1 MPSPHVMR
9 HGGIDI
15 FGGGGDNRFSYKMI
29 IFAMAV
35 MFLFPTCL
43 SIFTDIDSEVDEQ
56 AFLDEYYKFTGNHPT
71 REAVWALTGIYTPYF
86 EGSYGY
92 TDDGWLYGGIVGDLT
107 PYQPTQYGGTGYG
120 GPVQLS
126 DGLYK
131 YTQDSDDGHK
141 KGDIYTSVTMD
152 ANYKSDVFFTPG
164 GKVESGSFFY
174 YDYTGYRYAFQ
185 PLANYS
191 GQDSSGNPVP
201 VVATT
206 TSLSLIWYEF
216 YGASGISGQLVL
228 SGSDSGVAYI
238 TAQEII
244 SAFNATTSTAKFG
257 LTFNGIEMNV
267 YIRLNPAYIAQG
279 MDVQQ
284 CYNYGAWEIL
294 ITSLSTDSNA
304 YTQADYAMNVSE
316 IWTTLIDLFT
326 FNTADYG
333 LSGWLA
339 TVASLVMV
347 IPLYA
352 ALISIGMTFYPAL
365 ILAGILA
372 AFQSWSFLF

>member
-1 MPSPHVMR
+1 ML
-9 HGGIDI
+9 
-15 FGGGGDNRFSYKMI
+15 GGGGDNRFSYKMI
-29 IFAMAV
+29 VFAMAI
-35 MFLFPTCL
+35 MFLFPTAL
-43 SIFTDIDSEVDEQ
+43 SIFTDTDSEVNEQ

-71 REAVWALTGIYTPYF
+71 REAIWALTGIYTPYF

-92 TDDGWLYGGIVGDLT
+92 TDDGWLYGGIIGST
-107 PYQPTQYGGTGYG
+107 SSYQPSQYIGTDYG
-120 GPVQLS
+120 GPVLLQ

-131 YTQDSDDGHK
+131 YTKSTDDGHVA
-141 KGDIYTSVTMD
+141 GDVYTAVTMD
-152 ANYKSDVFFTPG
+152 AAQKSNVFFTPG
-164 GKVESGSFFY
+164 GKVESGEFFY
-174 YDYTGYRYAFQ
+174 YDYSGYRYAFQ
-185 PLANYS
+185 PLANYTA
-191 GQDSSGNPVP
+191 QNSSGKAVP

-216 YGASGISGQLVL
+216 YGSSGISGQLVL

-244 SAFNATTSTAKFG
+244 TAFNSVTSTAKFG
-257 LTFNGIEMNV
+257 MTFNGIEMNV

-284 CYNYGAWEIL
+284 CYNYGAWEIM
-294 ITSLSTDSNA
+294 ITSLSTDSDA
-304 YTQADYAMNVSE
+304 YTQADYAMNVNE

-339 TVASLVMV
+339 TLASLIMV

-365 ILAGILA
+365 IAAGILA
-372 AFQSWSFLF
+372 AFQGWSFLF

>member
-1 MPSPHVMR
+1 MR
-9 HGGIDI
+9 PGGIDT

-35 MFLFPTCL
+35 MFLFPTTL
-43 SIFTDIDSEVDEQ
+43 SIFTDTDSEVNQE

-92 TDDGWLYGGIVGDLT
+92 TDDGWLYGGIIGST
-107 PYQPTQYGGTGYG
+107 SPYQPTQYVGTNYG
-120 GPVQLS
+120 GPVQLEG
-126 DGLYK
+126 GLYK
-131 YTQDSDDGHK
+131 YTKATDDGHSV
-141 KGDIYTSVTMD
+141 GDVYTAVTMD
-152 ANYKSDVFFTPG
+152 ANNKSNVFFTPG
-164 GKVESGSFFY
+164 GKVEQGSFFY

-191 GQDSSGNPVP
+191 AQGSNGQAVP

-244 SAFNATTSTAKFG
+244 TAFNSVTSTAKFG
-257 LTFNGIEMNV
+257 MTFNGIEMNV

-279 MDVQQ
+279 MDIQQ

-304 YTQADYAMNVSE
+304 YTQADYSMNVSE
-316 IWTTLIDLFT
+316 IWKTLIDLFT

-339 TVASLVMV
+339 TLASLVMV
-347 IPLYA
+347 VPLYA
-352 ALISIGMTFYPAL
+352 ALLSIGMTFYPAL
-365 ILAGILA
+365 IMAGILA
-372 AFQSWSFLF
+372 VFQGWSFLF

>member
-1 MPSPHVMR
+1 MR
-9 HGGIDI
+9 PGGIDT

-35 MFLFPTCL
+35 MFLFPTTL
-43 SIFTDIDSEVDEQ
+43 SIFTDTDSEVNQE

-92 TDDGWLYGGIVGDLT
+92 TEDGWLYGGIIGST
-107 PYQPTQYGGTGYG
+107 SPYQPTQYVGTNYG
-120 GPVQLS
+120 GPVQLE

-131 YTQDSDDGHK
+131 YTKETDDGHSV
-141 KGDIYTSVTMD
+141 GDVYTAVTMD
-152 ANYKSDVFFTPG
+152 ANNKSNVFFTPG
-164 GKVESGSFFY
+164 GKVEQGSFFY

-191 GQDSSGNPVP
+191 AQGLDGQAVP

-244 SAFNATTSTAKFG
+244 TAFNSVTSTAKFG
-257 LTFNGIEMNV
+257 MTFNGIEMNV

-279 MDVQQ
+279 MDIQQ

-304 YTQADYAMNVSE
+304 YTQADYSMNVSE
-316 IWTTLIDLFT
+316 IWKTLIDLFT

-339 TVASLVMV
+339 TLASLVMV
-347 IPLYA
+347 VPLYA
-352 ALISIGMTFYPAL
+352 ALLSIGMTFYPAL
-365 ILAGILA
+365 IMAGILA
-372 AFQSWSFLF
+372 VFQGWSFLF

>member
-1 MPSPHVMR
+1 MR
-9 HGGIDI
+9 PGGIDT

-35 MFLFPTCL
+35 MFLFPTTL
-43 SIFTDIDSEVDEQ
+43 SIFTDTDSEVNEE

-92 TDDGWLYGGIVGDLT
+92 TDDGWLYGGIIGST
-107 PYQPTQYGGTGYG
+107 SPYQPTQYVGTNYG
-120 GPVQLS
+120 GPVQLEG
-126 DGLYK
+126 GLYK
-131 YTQDSDDGHK
+131 YTKATDDGHSV
-141 KGDIYTSVTMD
+141 GDVYTAVTMD
-152 ANYKSDVFFTPG
+152 ANNKSNVFFTPG
-164 GKVESGSFFY
+164 GKVEQGSFFY

-191 GQDSSGNPVP
+191 AQGSNGQAVP

-244 SAFNATTSTAKFG
+244 TAFNSVTSTAKFG
-257 LTFNGIEMNV
+257 MTFNGIEMNV

-279 MDVQQ
+279 MDIQQ

-304 YTQADYAMNVSE
+304 YTQADYSMNVSE
-316 IWTTLIDLFT
+316 IWKTLIDLFT

-339 TVASLVMV
+339 TLASLVMV
-347 IPLYA
+347 VPLYA
-352 ALISIGMTFYPAL
+352 ALLSIGMTFYPAL
-365 ILAGILA
+365 IMAGILA
-372 AFQSWSFLF
+372 VFQGWSFLF

>member
-1 MPSPHVMR
+1 
-9 HGGIDI
+9 
-15 FGGGGDNRFSYKMI
+15 
-29 IFAMAV
+29 
-35 MFLFPTCL
+35 
-43 SIFTDIDSEVDEQ
+43 
-56 AFLDEYYKFTGNHPT
+56 
-71 REAVWALTGIYTPYF
+71 
-86 EGSYGY
+86 
-92 TDDGWLYGGIVGDLT
+92 
-107 PYQPTQYGGTGYG
+107 
-120 GPVQLS
+120 
-126 DGLYK
+126 
-131 YTQDSDDGHK
+131 
-141 KGDIYTSVTMD
+141 MD
-152 ANYKSDVFFTPG
+152 ANNKSNVFFTPG
-164 GKVESGSFFY
+164 GKVEQGSFFY

-191 GQDSSGNPVP
+191 AQGSNGQAVP

-244 SAFNATTSTAKFG
+244 TAFNSVTSTAKFG
-257 LTFNGIEMNV
+257 MTFNGIEMNV

-279 MDVQQ
+279 MDIQQ

-304 YTQADYAMNVSE
+304 YTQADYSMNVSE
-316 IWTTLIDLFT
+316 IWKTLIDLFT

-339 TVASLVMV
+339 TLASLVMV
-347 IPLYA
+347 VPLYA
-352 ALISIGMTFYPAL
+352 ALLSIGMTFYPAL
-365 ILAGILA
+365 IMAGILA
-372 AFQSWSFLF
+372 VFQGWSFLF

>member
-1 MPSPHVMR
+1 MR
-9 HGGIDI
+9 PGGIDT

-35 MFLFPTCL
+35 MFLFPTTL
-43 SIFTDIDSEVDEQ
+43 SIFTDTDSEVNEE

-92 TDDGWLYGGIVGDLT
+92 TEDGWLYGGIIGST
-107 PYQPTQYGGTGYG
+107 SPYQPTQYVGTNYG
-120 GPVQLS
+120 GPVQLE

-131 YTQDSDDGHK
+131 YTKATDDGHSV
-141 KGDIYTSVTMD
+141 GDVYTAVTMD
-152 ANYKSDVFFTPG
+152 ANNKSNVFFTPG
-164 GKVESGSFFY
+164 GKVEQGSFFY

-191 GQDSSGNPVP
+191 AQGSNGQTVP

-244 SAFNATTSTAKFG
+244 TAFNSVTSTAKFG
-257 LTFNGIEMNV
+257 MTFNGIEMNV

-279 MDVQQ
+279 MDIQQ

-304 YTQADYAMNVSE
+304 YTQADYSMNVSE
-316 IWTTLIDLFT
+316 IWKTLIDLFT

-339 TVASLVMV
+339 TLASLVMV
-347 IPLYA
+347 VPLYA
-352 ALISIGMTFYPAL
+352 ALLSIGMTFYPAL
-365 ILAGILA
+365 IMAGILA
-372 AFQSWSFLF
+372 VFQGWSFLF

>member
-1 MPSPHVMR
+1 MR
-9 HGGIDI
+9 PGGIDT

-35 MFLFPTCL
+35 MFLFPTTL
-43 SIFTDIDSEVDEQ
+43 SIFTDTDSEVNQE

-92 TDDGWLYGGIVGDLT
+92 TEDGWLYGGIIGST
-107 PYQPTQYGGTGYG
+107 SPYQPTQYVGTNYG

-131 YTQDSDDGHK
+131 YTKATDDGHSV
-141 KGDIYTSVTMD
+141 GDVYTAVTMD
-152 ANYKSDVFFTPG
+152 ANNKSNVFFTPG
-164 GKVESGSFFY
+164 GKVDQGSFFY

-191 GQDSSGNPVP
+191 AQGSDGQAVP

-244 SAFNATTSTAKFG
+244 TAFNSVTSTAKFG
-257 LTFNGIEMNV
+257 MTFNGIEMNV

-279 MDVQQ
+279 MDIQQ

-304 YTQADYAMNVSE
+304 YTQADYSMNVSE
-316 IWTTLIDLFT
+316 IWKTLIDQIT

-339 TVASLVMV
+339 TLASLVMV
-347 IPLYA
+347 VPLYA
-352 ALISIGMTFYPAL
+352 ALLSIGMTFYPAL
-365 ILAGILA
+365 IMAGILA
-372 AFQSWSFLF
+372 VFQGWSFLF

>member
-1 MPSPHVMR
+1 ML
-9 HGGIDI
+9 
-15 FGGGGDNRFSYKMI
+15 GGGGDNRFSYKMI
-29 IFAMAV
+29 VFALAI
-35 MFLFPTCL
+35 MFLFPTTL
-43 SIFTDIDSEVDEQ
+43 SIFTDSDSEVNEQ

-92 TDDGWLYGGIVGDLT
+92 TDDGWLYGGIIGST
-107 PYQPTQYGGTGYG
+107 SPYQPTQYIGTKYG
-120 GPVQLS
+120 GPVQLT
-126 DGLYK
+126 DGFYK
-131 YTQDSDDGHK
+131 YTQDTDDGHN
-141 KGDIYTSVTMD
+141 KGDLYTAVTMD
-152 ANYKSDVFFTPG
+152 ANAKSNVFFTPG

-185 PLANYS
+185 PLANYTAQGS
-191 GQDSSGNPVP
+191 DGEAVP

-244 SAFNATTSTAKFG
+244 SAFNSVTSTAKFG
-257 LTFNGIEMNV
+257 MTFNGIDMNV

-304 YTQADYAMNVSE
+304 YTQADYAVNIYK
-316 IWTTLIDLFT
+316 IWTIMIDLFT

-339 TVASLVMV
+339 TLASLVMV

-365 ILAGILA
+365 ILAGILGI
-372 AFQSWSFLF
+372 FQGGSLLL

>member
-1 MPSPHVMR
+1 MR
-9 HGGIDI
+9 PGGIDTL
-15 FGGGGDNRFSYKMI
+15 GGGGDNRFSYKMI

-35 MFLFPTCL
+35 MFLFPTTL
-43 SIFTDIDSEVDEQ
+43 SIFTDTDSEVNQE

-92 TDDGWLYGGIVGDLT
+92 TDDGWLYGGIIGST
-107 PYQPTQYGGTGYG
+107 SPYQPTQYVGTNYG
-120 GPVQLS
+120 GPVQLEG
-126 DGLYK
+126 GLYK
-131 YTQDSDDGHK
+131 YTKATDDGHSV
-141 KGDIYTSVTMD
+141 GDVYTAVTMD
-152 ANYKSDVFFTPG
+152 ANNKSNVFFTPG
-164 GKVESGSFFY
+164 GKVEQGSFFY

-191 GQDSSGNPVP
+191 AQGSNGQAVP

-244 SAFNATTSTAKFG
+244 TAFNSVTSTAKFG
-257 LTFNGIEMNV
+257 MTFNGIEMNV

-279 MDVQQ
+279 MDIQQ

-304 YTQADYAMNVSE
+304 YTQADYSMNVSE
-316 IWTTLIDLFT
+316 IWKTLIDLFT

-339 TVASLVMV
+339 TLASLVMV
-347 IPLYA
+347 VPLYA
-352 ALISIGMTFYPAL
+352 ALLSIGMTFYPAL
-365 ILAGILA
+365 IMAGILA
-372 AFQSWSFLF
+372 VFQGWSFLF

>member
-1 MPSPHVMR
+1 M
-9 HGGIDI
+9 
-15 FGGGGDNRFSYKMI
+15 FGGGGDNRFTYKMI
-29 IFAMAV
+29 ILAIAI
-35 MFLFPTCL
+35 MFLLPTTL
-43 SIFTDIDSEVDEQ
+43 SIFTDTDSEVNETS
-56 AFLDEYYKFTGNHPT
+56 FLDEYYKFTGNKPT

-92 TDDGWLYGGIVGDLT
+92 TDDGWLYGGIIGSTSDYK
-107 PYQPTQYGGTGYG
+107 PSQYNNKDFG
-120 GPVQLS
+120 GPVRLQ
-126 DGLYK
+126 DGLYR
-131 YTQDSDDGHK
+131 YTAATDDGHSV
-141 KGDIYTSVTMD
+141 GDVYTAVTMD
-152 ANYKSDVFFTPG
+152 SAQKSNVFFTPG
-164 GKVESGSFFY
+164 GKVEQGSFFY
-174 YDYTGYRYAFQ
+174 YDYTGYRYSFQ
-185 PLANYS
+185 PLANYTA
-191 GQDSSGNPVP
+191 QDSSGQAVP

-244 SAFNATTSTAKFG
+244 TAFNSTTSTAKFG
-257 LTFNGIEMNV
+257 MTFNGIEMNV
-267 YIRLNPAYIAQG
+267 YIRLNPSYIAQG
-279 MDVQQ
+279 YDVQQ
-284 CYNYGAWEIL
+284 CYNFGAWEIL

-326 FNTADYG
+326 FNVEDYG

-339 TVASLVMV
+339 TLASLIMV
-347 IPLYA
+347 VPLYA
-352 ALISIGMTFYPAL
+352 ALLSIGMTFYPAL

>member
-1 MPSPHVMR
+1 MR
-9 HGGIDI
+9 PGGIDT

-35 MFLFPTCL
+35 MFLFPTTL
-43 SIFTDIDSEVDEQ
+43 SIFTDTDSEVNQE

-92 TDDGWLYGGIVGDLT
+92 TEDGWLYGGIIGST
-107 PYQPTQYGGTGYG
+107 SPYQPTQYVGTNYG
-120 GPVQLS
+120 GPVQLE

-131 YTQDSDDGHK
+131 YTKATDDGHSV
-141 KGDIYTSVTMD
+141 GDVYTAVTMD
-152 ANYKSDVFFTPG
+152 ANNKSNVFFTPG
-164 GKVESGSFFY
+164 GKVEQGSFFY

-191 GQDSSGNPVP
+191 AQGSNGQAVP

-244 SAFNATTSTAKFG
+244 TAFNSVTSTAKFG
-257 LTFNGIEMNV
+257 MTFNGIEMNV

-279 MDVQQ
+279 MDIQQ

-304 YTQADYAMNVSE
+304 YTQADYSMNVSE
-316 IWTTLIDLFT
+316 IWKTLIDLFT

-339 TVASLVMV
+339 TLASLVMV
-347 IPLYA
+347 VPLYA
-352 ALISIGMTFYPAL
+352 ALLSIGMTFYPAL
-365 ILAGILA
+365 IMAGILA
-372 AFQSWSFLF
+372 VFQGWSFLF

>member
-1 MPSPHVMR
+1 MR
-9 HGGIDI
+9 PGGIDI
-15 FGGGGDNRFSYKMI
+15 LGGGGDNRFSYKMI

-56 AFLDEYYKFTGNHPT
+56 AFLDEYYKFTGNKPT

-92 TDDGWLYGGIVGDLT
+92 TDDGWLYGGIIGSST
-107 PYQPTQYGGTGYG
+107 AYQPSQYLNTKYG
-120 GPVQLS
+120 GPVKLQ

-131 YTQDSDDGHK
+131 YTAATDDGHAV
-141 KGDIYTSVTMD
+141 GDVYTAVTMD
-152 ANYKSDVFFTPG
+152 AGQKSNVFFTPG
-164 GKVESGSFFY
+164 GKVEAGEFFY

-185 PLANYS
+185 PLANYT
-191 GQDSSGNPVP
+191 GQDSSGKAVP

-216 YGASGISGQLVL
+216 YGSSGISGQLVL

-244 SAFNATTSTAKFG
+244 SAFNSTTSTAKFG

-284 CYNYGAWEIL
+284 CYNYGAWEIM

-304 YTQADYAMNVSE
+304 YTQADYAMNVNE
-316 IWTTLIDLFT
+316 IWTTLINLFT